1 MTAAARSTAG
11 RVSGV
16 DESMSWCTT
25 VYMIVPAPS
34 GLLEVEGFLVP
45 CVLCGQAVKRLLTDA
60 PTVRYVLVFLHVR
73 AEVSEVEICTLECEA
88 PFGGRELGRAAGAAR

>member
-34 GLLEVEGFLVP
+34 GLLRWKAF
-45 CVLCGQAVKRLLTDA
+45 
-60 PTVRYVLVFLHVR
+60 
-73 AEVSEVEICTLECEA
+73 
-88 PFGGRELGRAAGAAR
+88 